1 MTPQQ
6 HPTFRV
12 FLSSTFRDFM
22 QERDLLV
29 KEIFPELR
37 RKARQRGV
45 DVVDVDLRW
54 GITQEESEQGKV
66 IPICLGEIDRCS
78 PILSVCSGIVM
89 AGYHLR
95 INTAPKS

>member
-54 GITQEESEQGKV
+54 GITQEESEQVFQSALVKSIAAG
-66 IPICLGEIDRCS
+66 